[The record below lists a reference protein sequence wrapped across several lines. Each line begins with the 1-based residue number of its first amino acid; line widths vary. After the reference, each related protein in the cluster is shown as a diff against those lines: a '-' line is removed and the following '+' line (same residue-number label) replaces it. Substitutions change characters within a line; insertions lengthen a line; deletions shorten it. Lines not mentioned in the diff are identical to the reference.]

1 MSVQVNASQVDER
14 TLKDL
19 IESESDIEVTGC
31 LGQRYLGVARKCGHL
46 RITGTPGNGLA
57 SYLDGGE
64 IYVHGNVQDAVAD
77 TMNDGFLAV
86 DGNAGDALCYAMR
99 GGSVFI
105 RGNAGYRAGVH
116 MKAYRERQ
124 SILVIGGRAGSF
136 LGEYLAG
143 GTIAVLGLDCP
154 AGSQLTGYFCANGMY
169 AGSIYLRTT
178 ARPVGLSDK
187 LSCHLMDGEEK
198 KAKLEGLIR
207 DYASAF
213 SLDAQQILSGP
224 FLAIEADPHK
234 SYRQL
239 YATL

>member
-99 GGSVFI
+99 GGRVFI

-116 MKAYRERQ
+116 MKAYG
-124 SILVIGGRAGSF
+124 SKKSLLIIGGRTGSF

-143 GTIAVLGLDCP
+143 GIIIVLGL
-154 AGSQLTGYFCANGMY
+154 GNEKEEITGYFCGNGMY
-169 AGSIYLRTT
+169 AGTIYLRCDKS
-178 ARPVGLSDK
+178 PVNLSDK
-187 LSCHLMDGEEK
+187 LITRVVGNEEK
-198 KAKLEGLIR
+198 EEVLSPLIR
-207 DYASAF
+207 DFARTF
-213 SLDAQQILSGP
+213 SISEEECLNGS
-224 FLAIEADPHK
+224 FLAIEADK
-234 SYRQL
+234 SKTYSQL
-239 YATL
+239 YAAV